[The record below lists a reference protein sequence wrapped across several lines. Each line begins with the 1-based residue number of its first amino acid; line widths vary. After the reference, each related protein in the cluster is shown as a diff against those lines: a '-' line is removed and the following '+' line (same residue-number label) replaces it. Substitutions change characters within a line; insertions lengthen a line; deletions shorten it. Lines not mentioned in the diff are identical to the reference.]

1 MTTRVFELAN
11 PEQTAALGAR
21 LGAMLQPGA
30 ILFLQGPLGVGKTT
44 FVRGLAQ
51 GLGVNLD
58 DYDIVSPSFT
68 LLNIYPARIPLYHA
82 DAYRLNAADLA
93 DMELME
99 QAEDGVLALEWPK
112 YENIDHDNIWRLV
125 FSYLDGDKR
134 RLRLTSP
141 TLQNM
146 DAKSAGDDIGLTAVE
161 R

>member
-1 MTTRVFELAN
+1 MATRVFELAGQ
-11 PEQTAALGAR
+11 EQTVALGAR

-30 ILFLQGPLGVGKTT
+30 ILLLQGPLGAGKTT

-58 DYDIVSPSFT
+58 DYDIVSPTFT

-99 QAEDGVLALEWPK
+99 QAADGVLALEWPK
-112 YENIDHDNIWRLV
+112 FENIDGDNIWRLV
-125 FSYLDGDKR
+125 FSYLDGDQR
-134 RLRLTSP
+134 RLRLTAP
-141 TLQNM
+141 LCANP
-146 DAKSAGDDIGLTAVE
+146 KLKLI
-161 R
+161 